1 MDTYPQDSDGD
12 ALRRVADM
20 GADMSKPMPID
31 FHIAIPNENA
41 GIAIAARAEKLGYS
55 TKIWRDSDD
64 GEWTCDCTKIM
75 LATYE
80 GVISSQ
86 SELDE
91 LAAPIGGVADG
102 WGTFGNEGS

>member
-1 MDTYPQDSDGD
+1 
-12 ALRRVADM
+12 
-20 GADMSKPMPID
+20 
-31 FHIAIPNENA
+31 
-41 GIAIAARAEKLGYS
+41 
-55 TKIWRDSDD
+55 
-64 GEWTCDCTKIM
+64 M